1 MKVSHKAKASE
12 KEKKSKQHTF
22 KEEKIAEERS
32 RKLIAAKKFL
42 RYS

>member
-1 MKVSHKAKASE
+1 MKVSRKAKGSG
-12 KEKKSKQHTF
+12 KEKKSKQYTF

-32 RKLIAAKKFL
+32 RKLIAAKKFS